1 MDTLDRLA
9 AEVEAAN
16 NEPVPVELCCQAI
29 RRCWGLADHYFLRF
43 DGNEYHLG
51 NYRRG
56 RVLPIGTTKGAHVTT
71 RYMLCRECHQRL
83 AERIDRNGDA
93 KLFASFFPLVN
104 CETFCR
110 GFSLQ
115 ATILLAIPVAVV
127 LVLRFRFYL
136 ALVVV
141 LLVMLLQLACS
152 KYRFSRTDLSHC
164 PHLKEIPRDDCR
176 SKCSKRFHD

>member
-1 MDTLDRLA
+1 MDAIDR
-9 AEVEAAN
+9 VTEAAAVN
-16 NEPVPVELCCQAI
+16 DEPVTVELCCQAI

-43 DGNEYHLG
+43 EGNEYHLG

-56 RVLPIGTTKGAHVTT
+56 RILPVGTTKGAHVTT
-71 RYMLCRECHQRL
+71 RYMLCRECYQRL
-83 AERIDRNGDA
+83 VERIEGNCDA
-93 KLFASFFPLVN
+93 KLFACFFPLLN

-115 ATILLAIPVAVV
+115 ATILLAVPVAVV

-141 LLVMLLQLACS
+141 LLVALLQLAFS
-152 KYRFSRTDLSHC
+152 KYRFSRTERGHC
-164 PHLKEIPRDDCR
+164 PHLKEIPRDHRR
-176 SKCSKRFHD
+176 SKCNKRFRD